1 MKAEITQ
8 QLGVSNKNYR
18 NKTYC
23 NLSKCHNKLYR
34 IIIIIIMMMMIVMMM
49 IMMIIIIIM
58 TMMMIV
64 IMMMR
69 MMIII
74 MQPHTQGTFRK
85 VLWSIVVTCFQSIAQ
100 ILGNKTIYFE
110 GGV

>member
-18 NKTYC
+18 NKIYC

-34 IIIIIIMMMMIVMMM
+34 IIIMMMVMIVMMM

-64 IMMMR
+64 MMMR